1 MTSLQKELARI
12 VGPGWVLSSPLA
24 RKLYGYDSGVAEG
37 SPDLVVLPASSDE
50 LARVV
55 AVCYRRGVPVVPRGA
70 GTSLSGGPVPT
81 SGGVVVGL
89 TRMNRILWLRPDD
102 RVALVEPGV
111 TNAEVQRAAARWNL
125 MWAPDPASQS
135 VSTVGGNAAENAGG
149 PRAAKYGV
157 TRQHVLGLE
166 FVLPDGTIAVTGQLE
181 PIPCPD
187 LPRPLLELVSL
198 LVGSEGTLAFLTKL
212 ALRLVPLPHGYAT
225 MLAFFPTMEEAARA
239 VSRMVAAGMLPTA
252 LEVMGRLDI
261 RLAEEKLHLGLP
273 AEAEAMLLVEVDGP
287 GPSLQRQIRLAEDI
301 ARQAGAQFT
310 RSATDAAERDRL
322 WLARRA
328 SSGMYGQLKPTYL
341 TLDVTVPRHRIPEMF
356 RKVAELAGETSL
368 PISLVGHM
376 GDGNLHPAVLLDD
389 RSPEE
394 MDRALEIGRV
404 LVEEALRLG
413 GTLTGEHG
421 IGVEKLGF
429 MEQAFSRDTLDLF
442 AAIKRAFDPR
452 WLLNPGKVIPVPGPS
467 TSRQNVQPAP
477 GDRPGHTSPRG
488 PAHGAAGEE
497 GALRELAD
505 LLGTRLLTGGQEMA
519 AFGLGGDRAPAALA
533 LPATAEEL
541 AETIVILSAYRVP
554 AWPVGNGELT
564 SCAFSA
570 FRGGV
575 AVSTAGLRRV
585 LDIAL
590 DNLTA
595 TVQAGC
601 HPDELNRQLAS
612 LAREGTGC
620 AYAVD
625 CWRSP
630 RSTLGGEIAINACG
644 PGRPR
649 YGSTRDNL
657 LGLSFVDGRG
667 RLCRAG
673 GQTIKNVSGY
683 DVTRLLCGSWG
694 TLGVVVDAT
703 VRLWPRPE
711 SEVTM
716 ALAVREPS
724 ALEDLLRELVGLEG
738 EPRLQLLSP
747 RAGEDGWTLL
757 VGLAGMEEDV
767 KWWAEQV
774 TSRAHRHRMQ
784 AGILGDQEAQQLWQ
798 EVRRRTGPAVCRHG
812 RPDGDPRAHP
822 WAAGFL
828 LVRPS
833 LIAGVA
839 GKLYHAALER
849 GWQVSVNASCSLGV
863 IDFVLVPGAP
873 PSADAVAGFT
883 EAVTGV
889 RAAACHIGLYGCD
902 PSLGGAFAAWHPSR
916 AYHPAAAKL
925 IVNLKRQLDPYGI
938 LAPASL
944 LLPRSSP

>member
-1 MTSLQKELARI
+1 
-12 VGPGWVLSSPLA
+12 
-24 RKLYGYDSGVAEG
+24 
-37 SPDLVVLPASSDE
+37 
-50 LARVV
+50 
-55 AVCYRRGVPVVPRGA
+55 
-70 GTSLSGGPVPT
+70 
-81 SGGVVVGL
+81 
-89 TRMNRILWLRPDD
+89 
-102 RVALVEPGV
+102 
-111 TNAEVQRAAARWNL
+111 
-125 MWAPDPASQS
+125 
-135 VSTVGGNAAENAGG
+135 
-149 PRAAKYGV
+149 
-157 TRQHVLGLE
+157 
-166 FVLPDGTIAVTGQLE
+166 
-181 PIPCPD
+181 IPCPD

-225 MLAFFPTMEEAARA
+225 MLAFFSTMEQAARA

-252 LEVMGRLDI
+252 LEVMGSLDI

-273 AEAEAMLLVEVDGP
+273 AEAEAMLLLEVDGP
-287 GPSLQRQIRLAEDI
+287 GPSLQRQVRLAEDI
-301 ARQAGAQFT
+301 ARQAGGQFI
-310 RSATDAAERDRL
+310 RSATDAAEREKL

-356 RKVAELAGETSL
+356 RKVAELAGETNL
-368 PISLVGHM
+368 PISLLGHM

-404 LVEEALRLG
+404 LVAEALRLR

-452 WLLNPGKVIPVPGPS
+452 WLLNPGKVIPVPGPN
-467 TSRQNVQPAP
+467 TSQQSVQPAS
-477 GDRPGHTSPRG
+477 GDRPDHSSPRG
-488 PAHGAAGEE
+488 PAHHAAREQ

-505 LLGTRLLTGGQEMA
+505 LLGTRLLTGGQELA
-519 AFGLGGDRAPAALA
+519 AFGFSGDRSPAALA

-541 AETIVILSAYRVP
+541 TETIAILSAYRVP
-554 AWPVGNGELT
+554 VWPVGNGELA

-575 AVSTAGLRRV
+575 AVSTAGLRQV

-595 TVQAGC
+595 TFQAGC
-601 HPDELNRQLAS
+601 HPDELNRQLTS
-612 LAREGTGC
+612 LAGESTGC

-625 CWRSP
+625 CWRLP

-667 RLCRAG
+667 RLCRVG
-673 GQTIKNVSGY
+673 GQTMKNVSGY
-683 DVTRLLCGSWG
+683 DVTRLVCGSWG

-711 SEVTM
+711 SEVTV

-724 ALEDLLRELVGLEG
+724 ALENLLNKLASLEG
-738 EPRLQLLSP
+738 GHCLQLLSP
-747 RAGEDGWTLL
+747 PAGEEKWTLL
-757 VGLAGMEEDV
+757 IGLAGMEEDV
-767 KWWAEQV
+767 SWCTEEV
-774 TSRAHRHRMQ
+774 TLCAHRHGLE
-784 AGILGDQEAQQLWQ
+784 AGILSHEEAQQLWQ

-812 RPDGDPRAHP
+812 QPDGDSRARP
-822 WAAGFL
+822 WAVGFL
-828 LVRPS
+828 LVPPS
-833 LIAGVA
+833 LIAGAA
-839 GKLYHAALER
+839 GRLYGAALDR
-849 GWQVSVNASCSLGV
+849 GWQVSVNASCSLGA
-863 IDFVLVPGAP
+863 IDFVLVPSAL
-873 PSADAVAGFT
+873 PSADAVTAFT

-889 RAAACHIGLYGCD
+889 RSGACHIGLYGCD
-902 PSLGGAFAAWHPSR
+902 PSLEEAFAAWRPSR
-916 AYHPAAAKL
+916 IYHPAAAQL
-925 IVNLKRQLDPYGI
+925 IVNLKQQLDPHGI
-938 LAPASL
+938 LAPTGR
-944 LLPRSSP
+944 LLPRP